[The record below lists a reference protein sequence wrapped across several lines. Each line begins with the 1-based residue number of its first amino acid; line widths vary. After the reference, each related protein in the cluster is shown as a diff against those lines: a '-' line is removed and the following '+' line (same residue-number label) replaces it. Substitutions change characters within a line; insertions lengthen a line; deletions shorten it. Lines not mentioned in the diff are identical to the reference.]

1 MAASNP
7 IKVVKCDNH
16 DEEDDIDALL
26 DDALK
31 DFNKPIS
38 TSSSTK
44 PKTDTDK
51 IDNDPLFN
59 LLQSDDGMFDVVGS
73 IQEALEEMSKEDP
86 ALFEE
91 YRKFQEQ
98 NEGSINSSF
107 DDNIAKTMEELTK
120 SFHEMGTASGE
131 DGFEEIFRQVKT
143 EMGTNDNISDESAE
157 SFMNM
162 MQGMMQN
169 LLSKELLYPSLKE
182 IKEKYPDWLETNRLK
197 ISSAEFENY
206 VKQEA
211 IIKQLCTLFE
221 EETASDSPSV
231 KKIRMGKVVDLMQQM
246 QKYGHPPADMM
257 SQMSDDTA
265 SSCKDT
271 PGCSIM

>member
-7 IKVVKCDNH
+7 IKAVERDNN

-44 PKTDTDK
+44 PKTGNDK

-59 LLQSDDGMFDVVGS
+59 LLHSDDGMFDVVGS

-120 SFHEMGTASGE
+120 SFHEIGTTSGE

-143 EMGTNDNISDESAE
+143 EMGANDNISDESAE

-182 IKEKYPDWLETNRLK
+182 IKEKYPDWLEANRLK

-221 EETASDSPSV
+221 EETSSDSPSV